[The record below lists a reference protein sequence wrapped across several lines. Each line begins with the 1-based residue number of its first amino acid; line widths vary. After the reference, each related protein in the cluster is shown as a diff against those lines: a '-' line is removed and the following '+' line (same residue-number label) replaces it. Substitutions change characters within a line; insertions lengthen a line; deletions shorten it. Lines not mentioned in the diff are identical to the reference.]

1 MAVNIDTSG
10 LQFFLKAVIINI
22 KRLINR
28 CIDSY
33 NSLFQLDPENAREIH
48 NELGDDLE
56 KRVTMSEPSRHTIKQ
71 SASDLTMSMHTKA
84 LALPMK
90 HKDCVMKRSSISRNQ
105 WILNRETAD

>member
-56 KRVTMSEPSRHTIKQ
+56 KKGNHVGAIKAYHKTIGLRPDHVNAYQ
-71 SASDLTMSMHTKA
+71 SLGFAYEAQGLRDEAVKYFKKSM
-84 LALPMK
+84 
-90 HKDCVMKRSSISRNQ
+90 DIEQRNS
-105 WILNRETAD
+105 